1 MPKESQA
8 DSRGA
13 RRACLRRDRLE
24 KGSCSEHQIN
34 SACAGYSRMFIN
46 VSAISVF
53 FLPQEQT
60 LQTSTRGIHPSVSAR
75 LLPLL
80 CLLFIHTDVQLTA
93 TKQANIFQRTPVQC
107 AGRARRLFIRP
118 RTARVREGSGPSV
131 KVPQMRVFVLQV
143 GFVGVNLTEVGAAAH
158 SSRLINAAAL
168 FHLASVSDT
177 YVHAAPITHSFMSP
191 SPAVPC
197 QSLAACCL
205 LK

>member
-1 MPKESQA
+1 M
-8 DSRGA
+8 
-13 RRACLRRDRLE
+13 
-24 KGSCSEHQIN
+24 
-34 SACAGYSRMFIN
+34 
-46 VSAISVF
+46 
-53 FLPQEQT
+53 
-60 LQTSTRGIHPSVSAR
+60 
-75 LLPLL
+75 
-80 CLLFIHTDVQLTA
+80 
-93 TKQANIFQRTPVQC
+93 PVQC
-107 AGRARRLFIRP
+107 AGLARRLFISP
-118 RTARVREGSGPSV
+118 RTARVWEGSGSSV

-177 YVHAAPITHSFMSP
+177 YVHAAPITHSFISP